1 MRIHV
6 LSDLHTEFTPY
17 TPDPAA
23 DRADVV
29 VLAGDIGVRTRGVE
43 WAKRTFRQPTFYVP
57 GNHEYYGGHLHR
69 TLLKMSALNDERFMV
84 ADCDEMIVGDVR
96 LLGFTAWTDY
106 TATGNPPLAT
116 WDARS
121 SMADF
126 RAIRI
131 GSYRKVVPE
140 DFMRINI
147 QSRQWLEHKLAE
159 PFGGLTVVVTHHAPS
174 MASLQGSGCAASHLD
189 GAYANRWE
197 HLMGSQIALWIHGHS
212 HHAVDYEIAG
222 TRIVS
227 NPKGYPGE
235 RCGFCPD
242 LIVEI

>member
-6 LSDLHTEFTPY
+6 LSDLHTEFPPY
-17 TPDPAA
+17 LPAPAA
-23 DRADVV
+23 ARADVV

-106 TATGNPPLAT
+106 TATGNLPLAT

-140 DFMRINI
+140 DFIRINI

-159 PFGGLTVVVTHHAPS
+159 PFGGRTVVVTHHAPS
-174 MASLQGSGCAASHLD
+174 MASLQGNGYAASHLD

>member
-17 TPDPAA
+17 IPDPAA

-106 TATGNPPLAT
+106 TATGNQPWPHGMPGRRWLTSGRFESAAI
-116 WDARS
+116 ARWCRRIS
-121 SMADF
+121 S
-126 RAIRI
+126 
-131 GSYRKVVPE
+131 GSISSPG
-140 DFMRINI
+140 NGSNTSW
-147 QSRQWLEHKLAE
+147 QSLSAAGRWL
-159 PFGGLTVVVTHHAPS
+159 
-174 MASLQGSGCAASHLD
+174 
-189 GAYANRWE
+189 
-197 HLMGSQIALWIHGHS
+197 
-212 HHAVDYEIAG
+212 
-222 TRIVS
+222 
-227 NPKGYPGE
+227 
-235 RCGFCPD
+235 
-242 LIVEI
+242 